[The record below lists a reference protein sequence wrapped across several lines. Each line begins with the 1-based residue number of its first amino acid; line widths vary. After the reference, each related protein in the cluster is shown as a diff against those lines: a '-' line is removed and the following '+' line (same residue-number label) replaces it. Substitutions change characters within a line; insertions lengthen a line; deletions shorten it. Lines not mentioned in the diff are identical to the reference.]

1 MKTSNNITK
10 SKYIR
15 FLICLTGYFV
25 LICLISIFYGVL
37 DDSLLIS
44 LGVILIFGVFTFLI
58 PFCNYLIKIIKL
70 DKQVASRDKRIGKI
84 ENWQRGF
91 IRILG
96 NVSLTVNGLEYFS
109 DSVYT
114 CNEARDYVGKSVS
127 YCIINDRLVILD
139 FDKTYENSL

>member
-1 MKTSNNITK
+1 MKTSNIITK

-15 FLICLTGYFV
+15 FLIWLTVYFV
-25 LICLISIFYGVL
+25 LICLFSLIYGVL
-37 DDSLLIS
+37 DDKPLIS
-44 LGVILIFGVFTFLI
+44 LAILLIFVVFLFLI
-58 PFCNYLIKIIKL
+58 PFCNYLIKLIKL
-70 DKQVASRDKRIGKI
+70 DKKVASRDKRIGKI
-84 ENWQRGF
+84 ENWERGF

-96 NVSLTVNGLEYFS
+96 SVSLTVKGIEYFF

-139 FDKTYENSL
+139 FDKTYENNL

>member
-58 PFCNYLIKIIKL
+58 
-70 DKQVASRDKRIGKI
+70 
-84 ENWQRGF
+84 
-91 IRILG
+91 
-96 NVSLTVNGLEYFS
+96 VSLTVNGLEYFS